1 MVLCCNLFNQM
12 GWDDSFVIKQGKGV
26 LMYHIVNNEGADT
39 SYIHKIKKNNKKTTT
54 TTKKEEKKIRRK
66 TLIKDLRSRW

>member
-39 SYIHKIKKNNKKTTT
+39 SYIHKIKKK
-54 TTKKEEKKIRRK
+54 TKKQQQQQKKKKKKYVEK
-66 TLIKDLRSRW
+66 L

>member
-39 SYIHKIKKNNKKTTT
+39 SYIHKIKKQK
-54 TTKKEEKKIRRK
+54 TKKQQQQKKKKKKKCVEKI
-66 TLIKDLRSRW
+66 

>member
-12 GWDDSFVIKQGKGV
+12 GWEDSFVIKQGKVV

-39 SYIHKIKKNNKKTTT
+39 SYIHKIKKNKKKQQQQ
-54 TTKKEEKKIRRK
+54 KKEEKKN
-66 TLIKDLRSRW
+66 T